1 MRGAPSS
8 AGWTSSGCRTTA
20 AGSSTR
26 PRAPSMRC
34 RTSWTRWPA
43 PPPSWWTAASAVAP
57 TWSRPSRAAPTSWP
71 WAAPR
76 WGVSP
81 PTGPPAWPAWRRF
94 SARSCPPPWRSPDRR
109 ASKGSS
115 RTTCSAS
122 TDSLLLGAADRLIAL
137 VAGLVRGVV
146 DLLARFLHRALADD
160 LVLIQRL
167 VDLLA
172 GLLHG
177 ALVAGDGTQGGGERH
192 DRHQGPDAV
201 RLHHRSPRKPRMATI
216 TTI

>member
-26 PRAPSMRC
+26 PRAPTKR
-34 RTSWTRWPA
+34 RPPTRPAWPG
-43 PPPSWWTAASAVAP
+43 
-57 TWSRPSRAAPTSWP
+57 
-71 WAAPR
+71 AAPR
-76 WGVSP
+76 CGVSP
-81 PTGPPAWPAWRRF
+81 PTAPPAWPAWRRF

-122 TDSLLLGAADRLIAL
+122 TDSLLLGAVDRLIEL

-216 TTI
+216 TTITPMM